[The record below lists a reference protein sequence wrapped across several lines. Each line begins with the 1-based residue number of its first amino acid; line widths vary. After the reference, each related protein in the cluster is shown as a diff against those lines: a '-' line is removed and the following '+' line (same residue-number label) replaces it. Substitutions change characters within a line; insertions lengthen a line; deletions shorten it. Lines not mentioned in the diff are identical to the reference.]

1 MSLKHIFELNLN
13 SKNEVNKIELKIK
26 DLDNTNLRE
35 KQTIWFFWN
44 LKINSLS
51 QTEKISK
58 IIHNKEIHKLQTI
71 TSIREIS
78 YSKITKEKKLEKV

>member
-35 KQTIWFFWN
+35 KQTIWFF
-44 LKINSLS
+44 LEPK
-51 QTEKISK
+51 
-58 IIHNKEIHKLQTI
+58 NKLLILDRKNI
-71 TSIREIS
+71 
-78 YSKITKEKKLEKV
+78 KNNP

>member
-35 KQTIWFFWN
+35 KQTIWFF
-44 LKINSLS
+44 LEPK
-51 QTEKISK
+51 
-58 IIHNKEIHKLQTI
+58 NKHLILDRKNI
-71 TSIREIS
+71 
-78 YSKITKEKKLEKV
+78 KNNP

>member
-35 KQTIWFFWN
+35 K
-44 LKINSLS
+44 
-51 QTEKISK
+51 
-58 IIHNKEIHKLQTI
+58 
-71 TSIREIS
+71 
-78 YSKITKEKKLEKV
+78 